1 MRTRR
6 NLLPP
11 LQRAEPLLSLRLA
24 CLRMREALSSF
35 AADDW
40 VGVPLRH
47 AAGAKALFLAP
58 PREGRHRFED
68 RGAFCRLESA
78 FFCWPAGDRSLRYR
92 GQVALAARPPFGSF
106 CVLRAAAPFFTGR
119 KRQTLTG
126 KSVL

>member
-11 LQRAEPLLSLRLA
+11 LQRAEPLLSLPLA

-40 VGVPLRH
+40 VGVPLRR

-78 FFCWPAGDRSLRYR
+78 FFVGPLGIAPRATADRLLSSRGPLLGAFAKRDQPRLLFPALS
-92 GQVALAARPPFGSF
+92 ATP
-106 CVLRAAAPFFTGR
+106 
-119 KRQTLTG
+119 
-126 KSVL
+126 